1 MNRRQVLRA
10 LGVGSLGVLTGCAEQ
25 AQGVVQDFE
34 GTPTPYEWPATE
46 ELNGPFTEATYYENG
61 KAEIALD
68 PFHEIDGYVL
78 MYSEYSE
85 VENAIQ
91 SCRAPT
97 GDSPTISLN
106 LRKLINRQNRDYPDT
121 EWKIIGANGVF
132 NSCPTAAGFTLV
144 REQVHTAWL
153 HLPSQWF
160 SNESE
165 SEADRTLTPQEN
177 TTVGFGE

>member
-1 MNRRQVLRA
+1 MDRRTTLRS
-10 LGVGSLGVLTGCAEQ
+10 LGVGLAAVLTGCAEQ
-25 AQGVVQDFE
+25 AANTVESFG
-34 GTPTPYEWPATE
+34 GTPTPFEWPATE
-46 ELNGPFTEATYYENG
+46 ELDGPFKQATYYKSG
-61 KAEIALD
+61 KVEISLD
-68 PFHEIDGYVL
+68 AFHEIDGYVL

-106 LRKLINRQNRDYPDT
+106 LRKLINQQGRNYPDT

-132 NSCPTAAGFTLV
+132 NSCPTAAGVTLV

-153 HLPSQWF
+153 HLPEQWF
-160 SNESE
+160 TQESE
-165 SEADRTLTPQEN
+165 SDADRTLTPQEN
-177 TTVGFGE
+177 TTVTFD